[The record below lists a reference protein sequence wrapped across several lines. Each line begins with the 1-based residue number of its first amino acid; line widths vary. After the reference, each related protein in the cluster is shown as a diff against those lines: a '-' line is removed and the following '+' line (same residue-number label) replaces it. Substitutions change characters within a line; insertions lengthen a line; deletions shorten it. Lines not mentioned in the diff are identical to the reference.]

1 MNQLTAE
8 VIDQALDFT
17 YNSTE
22 EMIRRI
28 GGMMQFETAKQLTA
42 DTIDKGIDFKSGLV
56 DRLIFIETARTNKV
70 PEKVFPAIVEDVE
83 VSAKLKR
90 KSFVLC
96 IIQRINGRTNCVKV
110 RLPFEEVGQ
119 SVRLWDIP
127 PTVKMRKA
135 LPKLVARIAGTSAGG
150 EAKQDGHEASDK
162 AAKDGDKS

>member
-1 MNQLTAE
+1 ME
-8 VIDQALDFT
+8 
-17 YNSTE
+17 
-22 EMIRRI
+22 
-28 GGMMQFETAKQLTA
+28 QFETAKQLTA
-42 DTIDKGIDFKSGLV
+42 YSVDQGLDFKSGLV
-56 DRLIFIETARTNKV
+56 DRLIFIETAKTNKV
-70 PEKVFPAIVEDVE
+70 PEKVFPAVVEGVE
-83 VSAKLKR
+83 MGSRSGK

-135 LPKLVARIAGTSAGG
+135 LPKLVARTASTSAVG
-150 EAKQDGHEASDK
+150 EAKQDGHETSDK